1 MDRDRIIRSES
12 NSYSPR
18 EGATMK
24 FGIMFANTGRAAI
37 DGSVAA
43 GLARAAEKSGFESI
57 WTVEHVVVPSG
68 YASTY
73 PYDESGKMG
82 GGQESFDITDP
93 LVWLSYV
100 AAATESI
107 RLATGI
113 LILPQRNP
121 AVLAKAVATLDR
133 LSGGR
138 MMLGV
143 GVGWLEEEFDALG
156 VPFARRGART
166 DDSIRALRSLWSE
179 ECSTYDGEFFSFR
192 NVYSRP
198 QPETGSV
205 PIIVGGHLVS
215 KLLGGQ
221 LAGRIDEFD
230 FHIAFA
236 KKFRQMLRL
245 PLYPIRSTDQDTFIN
260 GLILARKTHSQ
271 NTDVDAISL
280 DGKRDGLPEIK
291 GHGPFLVR
299 SIAARLKL
307 RGHLQLIVF
316 EKLHDVLVVDT

>member
-1 MDRDRIIRSES
+1 
-12 NSYSPR
+12 
-18 EGATMK
+18 MK
-24 FGIMFANTGRAAI
+24 FGIMFANTGQAAI

-43 GLARAAEKSGFESI
+43 DLARSAEKSGFESI

-82 GGQESFDITDP
+82 GGQEDFDITDP

-121 AVLAKAVATLDR
+121 VVLAKAVATLDR

-179 ECSTYDGEFFSFR
+179 DCSTYDGDFVAFR

-205 PIIVGGHLVS
+205 PIVVGGHS
-215 KLLGGQ
+215 DAAARR
-221 LAGRIDEFD
+221 AGRLGDGFFPGKGDLEELERLIG
-230 FHIAFA
+230 IM
-236 KKFRQMLRL
+236 RQAATEAGRD
-245 PLYPIRSTDQDTFIN
+245 P
-260 GLILARKTHSQ
+260 
-271 NTDVDAISL
+271 DAIEL
-280 DGKRDGLPEIK
+280 TTGGGAPEHIMRLANL
-291 GHGPFLVR
+291 GFSRVTTAPMAPEDLVR
-299 SIAARLKL
+299 YGEEVISRFA
-307 RGHLQLIVF
+307 
-316 EKLHDVLVVDT
+316 